1 MSARANMRMGQTT
14 QLSRRERARSLLS
27 LKTSG
32 IFEYWTFAKGE
43 YIMRMSPAAMG
54 IFVVP
59 TLMESSATETPG
71 KAAPMPTP
79 VTMAR
84 NIQSVS
90 RRSNAPSLAI
100 IPFPF
105 DAISSPSKNLCR

>member
-1 MSARANMRMGQTT
+1 MRMGQAT

-54 IFVVP
+54 MFVVP
-59 TLMESSATETPG
+59 TLMESSAAETPG
-71 KAAPMPTP
+71 KAVPMPTP
-79 VTMAR
+79 VAIAR

-90 RRSNAPSLAI
+90 RRSNAPSLATV
-100 IPFPF
+100 PFPL
-105 DAISSPSKNLCR
+105 DAIPSPSKGLCR